1 VSEPKPHDRID
12 EVIHQQTRLAIMAAL
27 AAVESL
33 DFNELKADLALTD
46 GNLSTHASALER
58 AGYVK
63 ITKTFRGKKPLTRL
77 AMTPKGR
84 KALAWY
90 VQALQN
96 ILDRAR

>member
-1 VSEPKPHDRID
+1 MSEPKPHDRID
-12 EVIHQQTRLAIMAAL
+12 EVIHQRTRLAIMAAL
-27 AAVESL
+27 AGVDAL

-63 ITKTFRGKKPLTRL
+63 ISKAFRGKKPLTSL

-84 KALAWY
+84 KALASY
-90 VQALQN
+90 VAALKS
-96 ILDRAR
+96 ILDKTR

>member
-84 KALAWY
+84 KALARY

>member
-1 VSEPKPHDRID
+1 MSHLKPHDRID
-12 EVIHQQTRLAIMAAL
+12 EVIHQRTRLAIMAAL

-63 ITKTFRGKKPLTRL
+63 VAKTFRGKKPLTTL

-84 KALAWY
+84 KALARY
-90 VQALQN
+90 VEALQN

>member
-1 VSEPKPHDRID
+1 MSEPKPHDRID

-84 KALAWY
+84 KALARY

>member
-1 VSEPKPHDRID
+1 MSEPKPHDRID
-12 EVIHQQTRLAIMAAL
+12 DVIHQRTRLAIMAAL

-33 DFNELKADLALTD
+33 DFTELKADLALTD

-63 ITKTFRGKKPLTRL
+63 VTKTFRGKKPLTTL

-84 KALAWY
+84 KALASY
-90 VQALQN
+90 VEALQN
-96 ILDRAR
+96 ILDKAR

>member
-1 VSEPKPHDRID
+1 MSEPKPHDRID

-33 DFNELKADLALTD
+33 DFNELKADLGLTD

-63 ITKTFRGKKPLTRL
+63 VAKTFRGKKPLTTL

-84 KALAWY
+84 KALASY
-90 VQALQN
+90 VAALQS
-96 ILDRAR
+96 ILDQTR